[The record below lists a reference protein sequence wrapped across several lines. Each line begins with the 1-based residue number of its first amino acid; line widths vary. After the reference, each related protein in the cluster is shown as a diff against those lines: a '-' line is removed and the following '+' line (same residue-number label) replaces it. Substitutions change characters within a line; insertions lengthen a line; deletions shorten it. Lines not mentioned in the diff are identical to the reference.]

1 MAHKQQQKQIFEN
14 KYNKVKN
21 PKQLKAN
28 QLDIYK
34 QDQGVEQI
42 ELAVRVGIELRAAR
56 LQYSCKIT
64 ILLLLQHTATLPPL
78 VYKRWCQATVG
89 HSKGTASKLFL
100 LEISTC
106 VNCSSEGCLKC
117 VQFHNWFRLH

>member
-42 ELAVRVGIELRAAR
+42 ELAVRVGIELRTAR
-56 LQYSCKIT
+56 LQ
-64 ILLLLQHTATLPPL
+64 
-78 VYKRWCQATVG
+78 
-89 HSKGTASKLFL
+89 
-100 LEISTC
+100 
-106 VNCSSEGCLKC
+106 
-117 VQFHNWFRLH
+117 

>member
-42 ELAVRVGIELRAAR
+42 ELAVRVGIEQGR
-56 LQYSCKIT
+56 KIT
-64 ILLLLQHTATLPPL
+64 IIPALLLLQHTATLPPL

>member
-42 ELAVRVGIELRAAR
+42 KLAVRVGIELRAAR
-56 LQYSCKIT
+56 LQ
-64 ILLLLQHTATLPPL
+64 
-78 VYKRWCQATVG
+78 
-89 HSKGTASKLFL
+89 
-100 LEISTC
+100 
-106 VNCSSEGCLKC
+106 
-117 VQFHNWFRLH
+117 

>member
-1 MAHKQQQKQIFEN
+1 MAHKQQQRQIFEN

-56 LQYSCKIT
+56 LQ
-64 ILLLLQHTATLPPL
+64 
-78 VYKRWCQATVG
+78 
-89 HSKGTASKLFL
+89 
-100 LEISTC
+100 
-106 VNCSSEGCLKC
+106 
-117 VQFHNWFRLH
+117 

>member
-42 ELAVRVGIELRAAR
+42 ELTVRVGIELRAAR
-56 LQYSCKIT
+56 LQ
-64 ILLLLQHTATLPPL
+64 
-78 VYKRWCQATVG
+78 
-89 HSKGTASKLFL
+89 
-100 LEISTC
+100 
-106 VNCSSEGCLKC
+106 
-117 VQFHNWFRLH
+117 

>member
-21 PKQLKAN
+21 PIQLKAN

-56 LQYSCKIT
+56 LQ
-64 ILLLLQHTATLPPL
+64 
-78 VYKRWCQATVG
+78 
-89 HSKGTASKLFL
+89 
-100 LEISTC
+100 
-106 VNCSSEGCLKC
+106 
-117 VQFHNWFRLH
+117 

>member
-1 MAHKQQQKQIFEN
+1 MTVVGIAQNIDGKPVAFIVAHKQQQKQIFEN

-56 LQYSCKIT
+56 LQ
-64 ILLLLQHTATLPPL
+64 
-78 VYKRWCQATVG
+78 
-89 HSKGTASKLFL
+89 
-100 LEISTC
+100 
-106 VNCSSEGCLKC
+106 
-117 VQFHNWFRLH
+117 

>member
-56 LQYSCKIT
+56 LQ
-64 ILLLLQHTATLPPL
+64 
-78 VYKRWCQATVG
+78 
-89 HSKGTASKLFL
+89 
-100 LEISTC
+100 
-106 VNCSSEGCLKC
+106 
-117 VQFHNWFRLH
+117 

>member
-42 ELAVRVGIELRAAR
+42 ELAVMVGIELRAAR
-56 LQYSCKIT
+56 LQ
-64 ILLLLQHTATLPPL
+64 
-78 VYKRWCQATVG
+78 
-89 HSKGTASKLFL
+89 
-100 LEISTC
+100 
-106 VNCSSEGCLKC
+106 
-117 VQFHNWFRLH
+117 

>member
-28 QLDIYK
+28 QLVIYK

-56 LQYSCKIT
+56 LQ
-64 ILLLLQHTATLPPL
+64 
-78 VYKRWCQATVG
+78 
-89 HSKGTASKLFL
+89 
-100 LEISTC
+100 
-106 VNCSSEGCLKC
+106 
-117 VQFHNWFRLH
+117 

>member
-21 PKQLKAN
+21 PKQLKTN

-56 LQYSCKIT
+56 LQ
-64 ILLLLQHTATLPPL
+64 
-78 VYKRWCQATVG
+78 
-89 HSKGTASKLFL
+89 
-100 LEISTC
+100 
-106 VNCSSEGCLKC
+106 
-117 VQFHNWFRLH
+117 

>member
-42 ELAVRVGIELRAAR
+42 ELVVRVGIELRAAR
-56 LQYSCKIT
+56 LQ
-64 ILLLLQHTATLPPL
+64 
-78 VYKRWCQATVG
+78 
-89 HSKGTASKLFL
+89 
-100 LEISTC
+100 
-106 VNCSSEGCLKC
+106 
-117 VQFHNWFRLH
+117 

>member
-1 MAHKQQQKQIFEN
+1 MAHKQQQNQIFEN

-42 ELAVRVGIELRAAR
+42 ELVVRVGIELRAAR
-56 LQYSCKIT
+56 LQ
-64 ILLLLQHTATLPPL
+64 
-78 VYKRWCQATVG
+78 
-89 HSKGTASKLFL
+89 
-100 LEISTC
+100 
-106 VNCSSEGCLKC
+106 
-117 VQFHNWFRLH
+117 

>member
-1 MAHKQQQKQIFEN
+1 MAHKQQQKQMFEN

-56 LQYSCKIT
+56 LQ
-64 ILLLLQHTATLPPL
+64 
-78 VYKRWCQATVG
+78 
-89 HSKGTASKLFL
+89 
-100 LEISTC
+100 
-106 VNCSSEGCLKC
+106 
-117 VQFHNWFRLH
+117 

>member
-21 PKQLKAN
+21 PKQLKAS

-56 LQYSCKIT
+56 LQ
-64 ILLLLQHTATLPPL
+64 
-78 VYKRWCQATVG
+78 
-89 HSKGTASKLFL
+89 
-100 LEISTC
+100 
-106 VNCSSEGCLKC
+106 
-117 VQFHNWFRLH
+117 

>member
-42 ELAVRVGIELRAAR
+42 ELAVRVGIELRATR
-56 LQYSCKIT
+56 LQ
-64 ILLLLQHTATLPPL
+64 
-78 VYKRWCQATVG
+78 
-89 HSKGTASKLFL
+89 
-100 LEISTC
+100 
-106 VNCSSEGCLKC
+106 
-117 VQFHNWFRLH
+117 